1 MNLKKPLIFLSLTG
15 IVLAGCSQEEL
26 AVEETVSKS
35 DIAITAKENPRTINL
50 ELNTDE
56 AVIFERAVKE
66 AIKEPGIVNMTT
78 PQFQFTIDE
87 ESYFLWISKE
97 SGTIMNTNDTHTI
110 YKISSSS
117 FKEIYEFVY
126 KE

>member
-1 MNLKKPLIFLSLTG
+1 MKKTLIFLSLIG

-35 DIAITAKENPRTINL
+35 DIAITPKVNPGTINL

-56 AVIFERAVKE
+56 VVIFERAVKD

-78 PQFQFTIDE
+78 PEYQFAIDG
-87 ESYFLWISKE
+87 ESYFLWISE
-97 SGTIMNTNDTHTI
+97 EAGTIMNKNDTHTI
-110 YKISSSS
+110 YTISSSS
-117 FKEIYEFVY
+117 FKEIYGFVN
-126 KE
+126 EE